1 MSCTGWAADVRVKPR
16 RKVINLGLV
25 RINRTGLRFTSATM
39 HLTPWHTLVLWER
52 QRTGYHRQGEQ
63 R

>member
-1 MSCTGWAADVRVKPR
+1 MRVKLR

-52 QRTGYHRQGEQ
+52 QRTGYHRQGEH